1 MNLSDIQQ
9 YSHKI
14 IKIDITNNNKKTSYN
29 YTTIKINFGQLNKE
43 TNEIIRFSTTEN
55 PKPTEWLEHQSAE
68 NDYFLRIPN
77 VLDSVTHIYAH
88 FFPATLYDYEEDTQ
102 IFSIYDFS
110 DFIKNGQLD

>member
-1 MNLSDIQQ
+1 MEATRKGSIW
-9 YSHKI
+9 YKI
-14 IKIDITNNNKKTSYN
+14 VDGN
-29 YTTIKINFGQLNKE
+29 QLFAFDKE

-110 DFIKNGQLD
+110 DFIKHFSL